1 MNVFKQ
7 LLGYREPTSSEVAK
21 KRLRFVLVQDRLNLS
36 PERMKQLREELIEV
50 ISKYVEIDRDG
61 IDIVLTGDG
70 RQNLLRTDVPV
81 VRAKPE

>member
-7 LLGYREPTSSEVAK
+7 LLGYRESASSEVAK
-21 KRLRFVLVQDRLNLS
+21 KRLRFVLVQDRLHLS
-36 PERMKQLREELIEV
+36 PDRMRQLREELIEV